1 MHEGAQ
7 RPQVPRLFLQDFDDE
22 NDDDDN
28 DDDDDANDHDDND
41 HYHLDRAACAPCAL
55 LRS

>member
-7 RPQVPRLFLQDFDDE
+7 RPQVPRLFLQDFDDD

-55 LRS
+55 VRS

>member
-1 MHEGAQ
+1 MAQ
-7 RPQVPRLFLQDFDDE
+7 RPQVPRLGLQDDDDD

-55 LRS
+55 VRS